1 MPPLIKKILVGLAA
15 LLLVFVLLLYE
26 ALRTKITNVSS
37 KSPYAQFINRP
48 LVLSRPANIS
58 KSQEPDVQAHPYLL
72 TDAPTEARDGGGGGG
87 GNGEGASPQYALPA
101 GTIVTLTEAKLFK
114 NGVSG
119 FEHSYVLGTV
129 FVPELKAEVAFEYAW
144 GKNNVSLTGNEK
156 DYYSFPL
163 ALWQDRP
170 IVGKFSY

>member
-48 LVLSRPANIS
+48 LVLSRPATIS

-72 TDAPTEARDGGGGGG
+72 TDAPIEARGIDGDRAG
-87 GNGEGASPQYALPA
+87 PQYALPA
-101 GTIVTLTEAKLFK
+101 GTTITLTEAKLFK